1 MLEKFQMDGRV
12 AIVTGAGRGIGAA
25 IALGFAEAGADV
37 VISART
43 DSDLADV
50 ASQITAIGRRA
61 VSVPLDLASADPA
74 VLVTAATE
82 NFGRL
87 DVIVNN
93 VGGAMPK
100 PFMNTSVDDLVGAF
114 SFNVGTAHALCL
126 AAVPEMLK
134 NDDGGSII
142 NVSSSI
148 GRFAGRG
155 YLAYGTAKAAVAHYT
170 RLAAEDL
177 APRIRVNAIAPGSI
191 LTPALGYVAQNDDMR
206 TAIEQKTPLRRIG
219 EPEEIAATAVYLA
232 SDAGRYM
239 TGKIV
244 EVDGGLGAPNFA
256 LPIPDL

>member
-1 MLEKFQMDGRV
+1 MLEKFQLTDRV

-25 IALGFAEAGADV
+25 IAVGFAEAGADV

-43 DSDLADV
+43 ASDLDEV
-50 ASQITAIGRRA
+50 AAKVAALGRRA
-61 VSVPLDLASADPA
+61 VAVPLDLASDDPA
-74 VLVTAATE
+74 ALVTAAVE

-87 DVIVNN
+87 DVVVNN

-100 PFMNTSVDDLVGAF
+100 PFLQTSVKELVGAF
-114 SFNVGTAHALCL
+114 SFNVGTTHALTL

-134 NDDGGSII
+134 NDDGGSVI

-155 YLAYGTAKAAVAHYT
+155 YAAYGTAKAAVAHYT

-191 LTPALGYVAQNDDMR
+191 LTPALDYVAQNDDMR
-206 TAIEQKTPLRRIG
+206 TAIEAKTPMRRIG

-232 SDAGRYM
+232 SAAGGYM
-239 TGKIV
+239 TGKIL
-244 EVDGGLGAPNFA
+244 EVDGGIGAPNFA